1 VAGYR
6 VAAKTGTS
14 EKKGAEFAEK
24 DAYICSTVAFA
35 PADDPEIAIIIIV
48 DEPTKGVLYGSTV
61 AAPYVADA
69 LENIMPYL
77 GVTPI
82 YTEAEQAK
90 MAVTVPNCRKMTLT
104 EAIAKLEQAGLSY
117 TVVGEQNGGAMVSTQ
132 SPSPYTKVE
141 KSSGRVV
148 LYTGGATPTSDVEVP
163 DLIGKNAV
171 QANAMLMGCGLNVRI
186 VGSSGVLSGTDTLV
200 CAQSVAAGTMVPKGT
215 VVTITFTT
223 GPDENPDYESPVG

>member
-1 VAGYR
+1 MR
-6 VAAKTGTS
+6 NSK
-14 EKKGAEFAEK
+14 E
-24 DAYICSTVAFA
+24 AYICSTVAFA

-90 MAVTVPNCRKMTLT
+90 MAVTVPNCRKLSLS
-104 EAIAKLEQAGLSY
+104 EAITKLEAAGLKY
-117 TVVGEQNGGAMVSTQ
+117 TVVGEQSGGATVTTQ
-132 SPSPYTKVE
+132 SPSPYTKIE

-148 LYTGGATPTSDVEVP
+148 LYVGDATPTSDVEVP

-171 QANAMLMGCGLNVRI
+171 QANALLMGCGLNVRI

-200 CAQSVAAGTMVPKGT
+200 CAQSVAAGTMVQKGT

-223 GPDENPDYESPVG
+223 GPDENPDYSSPVG